1 MSSVMG
7 RPELASTGCRPSDG
21 VPDMIVIS
29 DIDERGI
36 NENLRTRY
44 KKDQIYTFTGSI
56 LVAVNPYKSV
66 PIYEQNHVEEFSGR
80 KLSAMEPHIF
90 SIAEA
95 AFQRLNDNNNTDVD
109 GKTNQSCIISGESGA
124 GKTENTK
131 FIMQYLCS
139 VTNHTSFWV
148 EQQILEA
155 NTILEAFGNA
165 KTVRND
171 NSSRFGKFVQ
181 VCFDDSCQIKGCI
194 VQDYLLEQSRIT
206 FQSKSERNYH
216 VFYQFIAGADAA
228 PEIRERY
235 RVGLVQSYS
244 YLNQS
249 GCYSLDGVNDSNM
262 FDRLRLALNV
272 LNVAQDMMD
281 GIFCIL
287 SSVLWLG
294 NLKFQ
299 DVEGEK
305 SELTEDDMEIVGLVC
320 ELLGL
325 NVEQFIEALLFR
337 QIQVRGTVTNIPFKH
352 QEACENRHAMA
363 KCLYSRTFAWLV
375 DAVNKC
381 TNPGTFQS
389 RFIGI
394 LDIFGFE
401 NFKVNSFEQL
411 CINYTNEKLH
421 RFFNHYVFALE
432 QDVYRQEEIAFEH
445 ITFTDNSKCV
455 ELIEKPPRCVL
466 KMLDEE
472 CRFPQGTDESYLN
485 KQHQELEDHSYYI
498 KGTDRRTWKT
508 EFGIMHYAG
517 AVTYAVAGF
526 LDKNKDVQQDQL
538 FEMMQNSTNVFVK
551 DLTRFQDL
559 LGVRL
564 EDLGGRQTI
573 SRTTRGKPTV
583 GDTFKHQLSA
593 LVDILSTTNPWYVRC
608 IKPNSTK
615 KPNSYIDDDV
625 IVQLRYSGML
635 DIIRIKREGYPV
647 HVPLETFL
655 DKYSCLL
662 TSRSLGADPRSEVKA
677 ILDSLN
683 LPITDWQAGK
693 TKVFMK
699 NSVFEPLEERRH
711 EFLRKNAVIIQKIW
725 RGYAKRRDYIQLR
738 EATIIIQTSY
748 RAFRHRIVFLRKRKA
763 AIRLQCQVRG
773 MRARRLAA
781 ELREKKHIEEERLR
795 REQLE
800 RERALRE
807 KEAADEQSIEE
818 SLKESQ
824 NELNSLTQLIESM
837 WTHYEPTVSPN
848 NLNLDEMFSFL
859 REERANDQKSGKNKT
874 LDEITDEL
882 NELNDLLTQDMPVF
896 SFDEDFEEKQEQEW
910 QSRQSREGSID
921 NLPPPPELSASTE
934 NLVLEDILPPPPVGA
949 DNIPRPPPP
958 PLPAKVGP
966 HPPPP
971 PLPLDQNGF
980 IPPPPPFPPPDN
992 AQPHLRQVDRTH
1004 PPRPPVRR
1012 DSQLSTDRDS
1022 VISINRSSSI
1032 TSSEYQDIQNAISEI
1047 ENIDYESF
1055 MPPPVLPPPPTIPAP
1070 PLPPGVGMSQQAKEK
1085 LMLKKS
1091 LSIEVPDHMNQ
1102 NKLQVQA
1109 PSNVETLSP
1118 KMADKLNTLLHGPD
1132 GGPIPNGMT
1141 PLTPPAP
1148 LSPISDGGGEF
1159 GDAYDMLE
1167 YAEKHFNDHPKD
1179 ISGTLMKSLKNK
1191 KFSEKDI
1198 LGKDQMLKF
1207 CKSGLIATSHVKIHD
1222 TENVFLA
1229 CNIFKDITKCLKED
1243 VKDDSAPLVIQTVI
1257 RHGIERIELRDEILV
1272 QLIRQTTE
1280 NPDDNSLVLG
1290 WLFLCL
1296 CTASFAPSKNLHKYM
1311 VSYAKRHCQHLLVG
1325 KYAHQCVKQV
1335 TVPRAMARKN
1345 PPSNAEIMSMRNLSP
1360 LVCKVHFM
1368 DGKMKAVSI
1377 MPCDTTHDVLS
1388 KVAKKIGLQSVEG
1401 WAIYEVTTEYERY
1414 IRAYEYVADVLAHWE
1429 ISEKQSAL
1437 PSKYETVSKKGPKMA
1452 LGGTDARLIFR
1463 KRVYRQVH
1471 DIPNDPVEY
1480 HLLYAEAVNK
1490 VVKDEFSV
1498 SERVALQLAG
1508 LQAQVVL
1515 GAYQDNK
1522 LQRYKEV
1529 EQYICRRILA
1539 LSNQDWSAQLAAAH
1553 KKYGTGKSELEAKVW
1568 YLTCVKQFP
1577 LYGCTLFPIVHKGL
1591 WPHAH
1596 DALLAVNMDGVKFI
1610 RAKDKC
1616 VLHDFKYVE
1625 IESISLDPNDNY
1637 VTMELKNGVQAECP
1651 QRCFMFETNHK
1662 EDLGNLIASYSPVH
1676 AAWLKPDYEG
1686 VKKHGRMFDI
1696 MKMTDEEK
1704 LKLYEDLVRARR
1716 SLSETRLLHRPIQ
1729 DRDSSFLRNTL
1740 RRITKSKME
1749 RLRSCYA
1756 GGNIGMFDVSYWSF
1770 SKVALKQCL
1779 TTMQDLAV
1787 EELSLKVFNSL
1798 LIYSGVIESGEYAS
1812 VDHTEMIQTVMQKC
1826 LESEALCNEFYLQLI
1841 KQTTDHP
1848 EPNSNVNKRNW
1859 QLMCVAT
1866 SCVVPSN
1873 SRVMKYLNCHLRK
1886 CSLDTTTEE
1895 GKYARFCNKCLTRT
1909 QEKKCRKFPPSAKEI
1924 ECVIARKPI
1933 NEKVF
1938 FLNGDNRIIEFDAAA
1953 TCGELIKTV
1962 KAKIGMRSDAECFA
1976 LYEVTPGTSDRC
1988 MNHDERMSDTLSKW
2002 ERICKGASTR
2012 EMKLVFKKRL
2022 FIDPY
2027 LNPIDPVECDL
2038 IFHQLIEDVFENH
2051 APITPQDAVR
2061 LCALKIQSESEEI
2074 KPGDI
2079 DYSSVM
2085 RILPREMRPHVRLED
2100 VVILHKSMSDLMPG
2114 QAVLQF
2120 IEVLKQWPLFGAAVF
2135 EISQAYTSSLPKSLL
2150 LAVDQTGVHL
2160 LESKTFRVIHSY
2172 SYTDMLQTSPAINS
2186 IMLIVGDM
2194 AKGTK
2199 YMFQTNQASQI
2210 AHLIKEYTEEL
2221 KGRSL
2226 IVPPEK
2232 MDASMIK
2239 KACRS
2244 SVFIDSYDEE
2254 MFSAMLSN
2262 KT

>member
-1 MSSVMG
+1 MASVMG
-7 RPELASTGCRPSDG
+7 RPEMSSRGCRPSDG

-29 DIDERGI
+29 NIDENGI

-44 KKDQIYTFTGSI
+44 RKDQIYTFTGSI
-56 LVAVNPYKSV
+56 LVAVNPYKNV
-66 PIYEQNHVEEFSGR
+66 PIYEQENVEVFSGK
-80 KLSAMEPHIF
+80 KLSSMEPHIF
-90 SIAEA
+90 AITEA
-95 AFQRLNDNNNTDVD
+95 AFQRLNDNNNTNTDER
-109 GKTNQSCIISGESGA
+109 TNQSCIISGESGA

-181 VCFDDSCQIKGCI
+181 VCFDNSCQIKGCI

-206 FQSKSERNYH
+206 FQSANERNYH
-216 VFYQFIAGADAA
+216 VFYQFIAAADHC
-228 PEIRERY
+228 PEIREQY
-235 RVGLVQSYS
+235 RVGLLQSYA

-249 GCYSLDGVNDSNM
+249 GCYTLDGVNDSSM

-272 LNVAQDMMD
+272 CNVSQDMVH

-294 NLKFQ
+294 NLKFE

-305 SELTEDDMEIVGLVC
+305 SELTEDDVEIVGLVC

-325 NVEQFIEALLFR
+325 NLESFIEALLFR
-337 QIQVRGTVTNIPFKH
+337 QIQVRGTVTSIPFKH

-432 QDVYRQEEIAFEH
+432 QDTYRQEGISFDH

-455 ELIEKPPRCVL
+455 ELIEKPPRCVM

-472 CRFPQGTDESYLN
+472 CRFPQGTDKSYLN
-485 KQHQELEDHSYYI
+485 KQHTELEDYEYYI
-498 KGTDRRTWKT
+498 KGGDRRTWER

-517 AVTYAVAGF
+517 AVTYTVAGF
-526 LDKNKDVQQDQL
+526 LDKNKDVQQDHL
-538 FEMMQNSTNVFVK
+538 FDLMHGSSNPFIQ

-608 IKPNSTK
+608 IKPNNMK
-615 KPNSYIDDDV
+615 KADSYVDTDV
-625 IVQLRYSGML
+625 ITQLQYSGML

-662 TSRSLGADPRSEVKA
+662 GAREAGAEPRSEVKV
-677 ILDSLN
+677 ILDSLH
-683 LPITDWQAGK
+683 LPATDWQAGK

-699 NSVFEPLEERRH
+699 NSVFEPLEEKRH
-711 EFLRKNAVIIQKIW
+711 EFLRRNAVLIQTFW
-725 RGYAKRRDYIQLR
+725 RGYSKRSYYLQLR
-738 EATIIIQTSY
+738 VATIIIQTAY
-748 RAFRHRIVFLRKRKA
+748 RAFRYRIVFLRKRKA
-763 AIRLQCQVRG
+763 AILLQSQVRALL
-773 MRARRLAA
+773 ARRLAA
-781 ELREKKHIEEERLR
+781 KLRAAKKVEEERLR
-795 REQLE
+795 REQEE
-800 RERALRE
+800 RERQVRE
-807 KEAADEQSIEE
+807 KEAADEITIQE

-837 WTHYEPTVSPN
+837 WTHYEPTVDPH

-859 REERANDQKSGKNKT
+859 QEERSLDNKPGHSNKT
-874 LDEITDEL
+874 LDDIADEL
-882 NELNDLLTQDMPVF
+882 NELNDLLSQDMPAVD
-896 SFDEDFEEKQEQEW
+896 FDSIFVEKQELELAGD
-910 QSRQSREGSID
+910 RQVREGSID
-921 NLPPPPELSASTE
+921 NLPPPPEISASTE
-934 NLVLEDILPPPPVGA
+934 NLSIEEPLPPPPGDDSEPPTLPPKAGGVPA
-949 DNIPRPPPP
+949 PPPP
-958 PLPAKVGP
+958 PLPF
-966 HPPPP
+966 
-971 PLPLDQNGF
+971 DQNGF
-980 IPPPPPFPPPDN
+980 IPPPPPFPPP
-992 AQPHLRQVDRTH
+992 LRPEEGRPT
-1004 PPRPPVRR
+1004 PPPPPVRR
-1012 DSQLSTDRDS
+1012 DSHLS
-1022 VISINRSSSI
+1022 NRNSLLSRARGSSL
-1032 TSSEYQDIQNAISEI
+1032 TSLEYQEIQNAINEI
-1047 ENIDYESF
+1047 DNIEYEYSSQ
-1055 MPPPVLPPPPTIPAP
+1055 PPILPPIPTIPAP
-1070 PLPPGVGMSQQAKEK
+1070 PLPPGVEMSQQAKEK
-1085 LMLKKS
+1085 LALKQS
-1091 LSIEVPDHMNQ
+1091 LSIEVPDNMNQ
-1102 NKLQVQA
+1102 NKLQVQG
-1109 PSNVETLSP
+1109 PGNVEALSP
-1118 KMADKLNTLLHGPD
+1118 KMAVKLNTLLSGPED
-1132 GGPIPNGMT
+1132 ADTLIPNGT
-1141 PLTPPAP
+1141 TTLTPPTP
-1148 LSPISDGGGEF
+1148 MSPVSDGGGDF
-1159 GDAYDMLE
+1159 GEVYDLLD
-1167 YAEKHFNDHPKD
+1167 YAEKYFNDHPKD

-1191 KFSEKDI
+1191 KPSEKDI
-1198 LGKDQMLKF
+1198 LSKEQMLRF

-1243 VKDDSAPLVIQTVI
+1243 VKDDSSSSVIQTVI
-1257 RHGIERIELRDEILV
+1257 KHGIKRIELRDEILC
-1272 QLIRQTTE
+1272 QLIRQTNE
-1280 NPDDNSLVLG
+1280 NPDDSSLILG

-1296 CTASFAPSKNLHKYM
+1296 TTASFAPSKNLHKYL
-1311 VSYAKRHCQHLLVG
+1311 VSYAKRTRSHVLVG
-1325 KYAHQCVKQV
+1325 KYAQQVVKQV
-1335 TVPRAMARKN
+1335 TVPRAMARKY

-1360 LVCKVHFM
+1360 LICKVHFM
-1368 DGKMKAVSI
+1368 DGKTKAVSI
-1377 MPCDTTHDVLS
+1377 MPCDTTHDVLA
-1388 KVAKKIGLQSVEG
+1388 KVAKKIGLQYVEG
-1401 WAIYEVTTEYERY
+1401 WALYELTLEYERY

-1429 ISEKQSAL
+1429 LSERQSSQL
-1437 PSKYETVSKKGPKMA
+1437 SKYETVSKKGPKLA
-1452 LGGTDARLIFR
+1452 LGGSDAKLVFR
-1463 KRVYRQVH
+1463 KRVYRHVH

-1498 SERVALQLAG
+1498 SDTVALQLAG
-1508 LQAQVVL
+1508 LQAQVIL
-1515 GAYQDNK
+1515 GEYEDGKA
-1522 LQRYKEV
+1522 QRYREV
-1529 EQYICRRILA
+1529 EQYLCRRIL
-1539 LSNQDWSAQLAAAH
+1539 QHQGTDWGVQVAAAH
-1553 KKYGTGKSELEAKVW
+1553 KKYGCGKSELEAKVW

-1596 DALLAVNMDGVKFI
+1596 DALLAINMDGVKFV

-1616 VLHDFKYVE
+1616 VLHDFKYSD
-1625 IESISLDPNDNY
+1625 IESIALDPNDNY
-1637 VTMELKNGVQAECP
+1637 VTMELKNGAAKDCP

-1662 EDLGNLIASYSPVH
+1662 EDLGNLIASYSPAH

-1686 VKKHGRMFDI
+1686 VKKHGRMLDV

-1716 SLSETRLLHRPIQ
+1716 SLSETRLLNRPIQ
-1729 DRDSSFLRNTL
+1729 DRDSSFLKNTL

-1779 TTMQDLAV
+1779 TAMQDQTM
-1787 EELSLKVFNSL
+1787 EELALKVFNSI
-1798 LIYSGVIESGEYAS
+1798 LIYSGVIESGEYGS

-1826 LESEALCNEFYLQLI
+1826 QESEALCNEYYLQLV

-1848 EPNSNVNKRNW
+1848 EPNSNVNRRNW

-1866 SCVVPSN
+1866 NCVVPSN
-1873 SRVMKYLNCHLRK
+1873 SRVLKYLNSHLRK

-1895 GKYARFCNKCLTRT
+1895 GKYARFCHKCMIRT
-1909 QEKKCRKFPPSAKEI
+1909 QEKKQRKFPPSAKEI
-1924 ECVIARKPI
+1924 ECVTGRKPI

-1938 FLNGDNRIIEFDAAA
+1938 LLNGDHRVIEFDAAA
-1953 TCGELIKTV
+1953 TCGELIKSV

-1976 LYEVTPGTSDRC
+1976 LYEITQGSSDRC

-2002 ERICKGASTR
+2002 ERISKGSTAR
-2012 EMKLVFKKRL
+2012 ELKLVFKKRL
-2022 FIDPY
+2022 FIEPY

-2038 IFHQLIEDVFENH
+2038 IFHQLIEDIFEH
-2051 APITPQDAVR
+2051 RVPLTPQDAVR

-2085 RILPREMRPHVRLED
+2085 RILPRDMRPLVRLED
-2100 VVILHKSMSDLMPG
+2100 IVILHKSMADLMPG

-2120 IEVLKQWPLFGAAVF
+2120 IEVLKAWSLFGASVF
-2135 EISQAYTSSLPKSLL
+2135 QIGQSYTSSLPKSML
-2150 LAVDQTGVHL
+2150 LAVDQRGVHL
-2160 LESKTFRVIHSY
+2160 LEAKTFKSIQSY
-2172 SYTDMLQTSPAINS
+2172 EYTDVLHTSPAINS
-2186 IMLIVGDM
+2186 IMMIVGDV
-2194 AKGTK
+2194 AKGNK
-2199 YMFQTNQASQI
+2199 YMFTTNQASQI

-2221 KGRSL
+2221 KKRSL
-2226 IVPPEK
+2226 IIPPQK
-2232 MDASMIK
+2232 MDSSMIRNVP
-2239 KACRS
+2239 CRS

-2254 MFSAMLSN
+2254 LLSAMLVNRS
-2262 KT
+2262 